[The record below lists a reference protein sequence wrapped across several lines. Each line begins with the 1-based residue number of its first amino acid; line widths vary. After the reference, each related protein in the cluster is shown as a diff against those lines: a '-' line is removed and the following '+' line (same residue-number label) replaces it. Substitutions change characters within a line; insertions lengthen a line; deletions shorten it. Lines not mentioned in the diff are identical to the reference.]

1 MLNVNDQLVVN
12 CTTTCK
18 VWWLYGTGL
27 YDIKTLSYIIYDSY
41 NSFFDKEDGTLE
53 TSIAVVLY

>member
-12 CTTTCK
+12 CTTACK

-27 YDIKTLSYIIYDSY
+27 YDIKTLSYMIVITH
-41 NSFFDKEDGTLE
+41 FLTKKMELWRQ
-53 TSIAVVLY
+53 ALL